1 MIGNLRHRPVRR
13 LTHLFVGLVLY
24 GFSMALMIRSGL
36 GLNPWDVFHQGLS
49 RLTGLSMGTVVIAVG
64 ALVLLAWI
72 PLRQRPGLGT
82 VANVVVIGL
91 AVDATL
97 ALLPPGATAAADRPA
112 GHRDRRQRRGHRAL
126 PRRPTRTG
134 PRDGLM
140 TGLVARHPGR
150 SLRLVRTVIEIGV
163 LAVGAVL
170 GGTVGIGT
178 IAYALSI
185 GPLAQLFLP
194 LFDVA
199 EPNPRHRN
207 GSRRPR
213 PPDDHP
219 APPTHT
225 GSGAPR
231 PAAST
236 VGIHDATHCRS
247 ATIGVFLKPG
257 LPAESPHGGQ
267 RLASHRRM
275 DLRIAGDRQRRR
287 TPPTVH
293 DHPPP
298 RGGTPR
304 RRALHGRPSR
314 PEHSRAARHRG
325 SDPPVAR
332 CRAGR
337 RLRRLVPAHPDGE
350 HLWRSR
356 PSAGLATTVDTVQG
370 VLSRRHA
377 PGTADWHLD
386 EQEHAAAVQ
395 EYLVRFIP
403 MPRRSP
409 EGHSG
414 RG

>member
-1 MIGNLRHRPVRR
+1 MAMIGNLRHRPVRR

-97 ALLPPGATAAADRPA
+97 ALLPPGGPLPLRIVLLVTGIVGNGAATALYLGARLGP
-112 GHRDRRQRRGHRAL
+112 
-126 PRRPTRTG
+126 G

-199 EPNPRHRN
+199 EPNP
-207 GSRRPR
+207 
-213 PPDDHP
+213 P
-219 APPTHT
+219 APERITP
-225 GSGAPR
+225 AP
-231 PAAST
+231 
-236 VGIHDATHCRS
+236 AT
-247 ATIGVFLKPG
+247 
-257 LPAESPHGGQ
+257 
-267 RLASHRRM
+267 
-275 DLRIAGDRQRRR
+275 
-287 TPPTVH
+287 
-293 DHPPP
+293 
-298 RGGTPR
+298 
-304 RRALHGRPSR
+304 
-314 PEHSRAARHRG
+314 
-325 SDPPVAR
+325 
-332 CRAGR
+332 
-337 RLRRLVPAHPDGE
+337 
-350 HLWRSR
+350 
-356 PSAGLATTVDTVQG
+356 
-370 VLSRRHA
+370 
-377 PGTADWHLD
+377 
-386 EQEHAAAVQ
+386 
-395 EYLVRFIP
+395 
-403 MPRRSP
+403 
-409 EGHSG
+409 
-414 RG
+414 